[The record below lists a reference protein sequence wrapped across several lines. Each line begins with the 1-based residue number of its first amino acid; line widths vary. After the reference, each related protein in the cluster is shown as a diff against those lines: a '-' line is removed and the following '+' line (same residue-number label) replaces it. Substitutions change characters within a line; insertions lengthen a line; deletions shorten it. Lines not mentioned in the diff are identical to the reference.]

1 MNLSLSFIR
10 GLVAAV
16 NPCGFVL
23 LPTYLL
29 YFLGLQSS
37 DAGHRRA
44 PMSRALLV
52 SAAVSAGFL
61 SVFLAVGLVS
71 ELFTGWIQEN
81 AKYFT
86 PVVGVGLIA
95 LGLAMLFGYRLP
107 IATPKLDTGGR
118 DRTVGSMFLYGI
130 AYATASIGCTIGLF
144 LATLFGTAE
153 RDGYAAGVANVVAY
167 GAGMALLISAL
178 TVTLAAANSGLL
190 KLLRTGMRHV
200 ETIAGAFV
208 LLSGAYLLWYFWVVD
223 IREESDP
230 ITGAVEQVQ
239 IEAQNFLDDHWQTV
253 GIVLAL
259 IVGAAIVASVVGR
272 RNQPPLAD
280 PPGPPVSPQ

>member
-10 GLVAAV
+10 GMVAAV

-37 DAGHRRA
+37 DAGQRRA
-44 PMSRALLV
+44 PMRRALVV

-71 ELFTGWIQEN
+71 ELFTSWIEQH
-81 AKYFT
+81 AKYVT
-86 PVVGVGLIA
+86 PVIGAALIVLGV
-95 LGLAMLFGYRLP
+95 AMLFGYKLP
-107 IATPKLDTGGR
+107 IATPTVDAGGGR
-118 DRTVGSMFLYGI
+118 DRTVRSMFFYGI

-153 RDGYAAGVANVVAY
+153 REGYAAGVANIVAY

-178 TVTLAAANSGLL
+178 TVTLAVANSGLL
-190 KLLRTGMRHV
+190 RVLRTGMQHIQ
-200 ETIAGAFV
+200 TIAGAFV
-208 LLSGAYLLWYFWVVD
+208 LLSGLYLVWYFWIVD
-223 IREESDP
+223 VREDSDP
-230 ITGAVEQVQ
+230 ITSAVENVQ
-239 IEAQNFLDDHWQTV
+239 IEAQNFLNDHWQAT

-259 IVGAAIVASVVGR
+259 IVAGAFAVSLLGR
-272 RNQPPLAD
+272 RPQPPHTD
-280 PPGPPVSPQ
+280 PPGAE